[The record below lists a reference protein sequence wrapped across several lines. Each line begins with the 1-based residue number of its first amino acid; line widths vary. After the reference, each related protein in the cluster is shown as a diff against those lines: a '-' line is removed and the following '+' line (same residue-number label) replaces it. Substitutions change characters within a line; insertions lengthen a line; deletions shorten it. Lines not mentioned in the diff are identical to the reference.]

1 MAENYLTDPNKKAN
15 SKYSRLLNACREL
28 DEFDVCSV
36 SVLEQA
42 LQRLETDETLD
53 AQKSFDMLF
62 QQTDMLKALA
72 FLFANLKLNEESDYN
87 DEVKSGIVSMLEG
100 IAGNIERLVISF
112 ADKKRIMA
120 IKL

>member
-1 MAENYLTDPNKKAN
+1 MAESYLTDLNKKSN
-15 SKYSRLLNACREL
+15 RKYSRLLEACRRL

-53 AQKSFDMLF
+53 ARKSFDMLF
-62 QQTDMLKALA
+62 KQTEMLKALA

-112 ADKKRIMA
+112 ADKKRVAA

>member
-1 MAENYLTDPNKKAN
+1 MAENYLTNHDKKAN

-28 DEFDVCSV
+28 EEFDVCSV

-42 LQRLETDETLD
+42 LERLETDETLD
-53 AQKSFDMLF
+53 SHKSFDMLF
-62 QQTDMLKALA
+62 KQTEMLKALA
-72 FLFANLKLNEESDYN
+72 FLFANLNLNEESDYN

-112 ADKKRIMA
+112 ADDKRVMA
-120 IKL
+120 IKV